1 MLRVVV
7 GSCNG
12 EAEEYLMG
20 HVNGSVVL
28 GISGVWV
35 RLSIVGFCIVF
46 DRNIC

>member
-12 EAEEYLMG
+12 EAEECLMG

-28 GISGVWV
+28 GISGV
-35 RLSIVGFCIVF
+35 CIVF
-46 DRNIC
+46 DCNMSVKVP